1 MWPLLT
7 LYSLPG
13 FYGFK
18 WFFWENVSWNSHI
31 DTNLKKNRHIM
42 KNSSIYSYNDY
53 YSVTRDLELGA
64 ITAIQINF
72 KI

>member
-13 FYGFK
+13 FYDVLND
-18 WFFWENVSWNSHI
+18 FFGKMYPEIH
-31 DTNLKKNRHIM
+31 NLKKNSHIR

-53 YSVTRDLELGA
+53 YSVTRDFELGA